1 MKFAEIF
8 TALKLDP
15 DFEISNAF
23 KLHSYY
29 SVSSLATSSVAAVGC
44 AISELLEVTGMRA
57 SSSSVK
63 VDQTLSSFWFAQSIC
78 PVQWSMPPVWDAI
91 AGDYRTNDGWIK
103 LHTNLD
109 HHKAAALSVLDCKAS
124 RAKVELAVRKWTSDD
139 LEGQIVEAGGVA
151 AAMRSREEWLEHP
164 QGIAVG
170 KEPLISWQASRKRAM
185 RQWHATSSR
194 PLNGLKVLD
203 LTRVLAGP
211 VCTRTLAGF
220 GADVLR
226 IDPPLWEEPNVVPD
240 ISLGKRCAR
249 LDLKSKHG
257 REVFEGLL
265 ASADMLVHGYRA
277 DALEKLGYGLEAR
290 QQIAPNLIEISLDA
304 YGWTGPWATRR
315 GFDSLVQ
322 MSCGIAHQGMK
333 WVKSEVPTPLPV
345 QALDHATGY
354 LMAAAAIKALVDAR
368 TKNEIDNARLSL
380 ARTAELLISEPS
392 TGIEPSAKSEP
403 SAQYKPS
410 AQSEPAAEHYSE
422 FEEQTPWG
430 PALRLKPALA
440 VENAPM
446 HWALPA
452 CNLGSS
458 SPEW

>member
-8 TALKLDP
+8 TSLELDQ
-15 DFEISNAF
+15 DFELSNPF
-23 KLHSYY
+23 QFRSCY
-29 SVSSLATSSVAAVGC
+29 SVSSLAASSFAAVGC
-44 AISELLEVTGMRA
+44 AISELIKTTGMRA
-57 SSSSVK
+57 SAPSLK
-63 VDQTLSSFWFAQSIC
+63 VDQALSSFWFAQSIR
-78 PVQWSMPPVWDAI
+78 PVKWNLPPIWDAV
-91 AGDYRTNDGWIK
+91 AGDYQTKDGWIK

-124 RAKVELAVRKWTSDD
+124 RESVELAVREWNSDD

-151 AAMRSREEWLEHP
+151 AAMRSREEWLAHP
-164 QGIAVG
+164 QGIALRE
-170 KEPLISWQASRKRAM
+170 EPLISWQASRKRAI
-185 RQWHATSSR
+185 RQWHATSAR
-194 PLNGLKVLD
+194 PLNGLRVLD

-249 LDLKSKHG
+249 LDLNLKSKQG

-265 ASADMLVHGYRA
+265 ANADMLVHGYRS
-277 DALEKLGYGLEAR
+277 DALEQLGYGLEAR
-290 QQIAPNLIEISLDA
+290 QQIAPNLIEVSLDA

-322 MSCGIAHQGMK
+322 MSCGIAHRGMK
-333 WVKSEVPTPLPV
+333 WARADAPTPLPV

-354 LMAAAAIKALVDAR
+354 LMAAAAIKAVTSAMV
-368 TKNEIDNARLSL
+368 KSEISNARLSL

-392 TGIEPSAKSEP
+392 ANR
-403 SAQYKPS
+403 
-410 AQSEPAAEHYSE
+410 EPAANKEPSEGHYSE
-422 FEEQTPWG
+422 IEEQTPWG

-440 VENAPM
+440 IQNTPM
-446 HWALPA
+446 QWVLPA

-458 SPEW
+458 NPEW